1 MKDKLNKAANTFL
14 RSLALITVN
23 ILITYAAYRFSRPN
37 EYGGETATIHLMIAA
52 VLFALSFYSFSKLIT
67 TYNTRARKEFV
78 TAKNKPSFFETLF
91 KSPCFWCDV
100 LTFVAVIAIFDLD
113 FVFPFASDIAA
124 IYSVYGTDAKIY
136 ALAFMLPCVILTN
149 ILGRYSAYRIWMRT
163 RRRIRKGIIF
173 EQPEEEKKSTKGIG
187 GSSKMVM
194 APPILATMRI
204 VTLVHSKNNPAAA
217 NAELPEPDYSVAGTI
232 SAVFY
237 KLLMY
242 ALLPVFGFLLSPF
255 ILAFFGPIIAI
266 IAASLP
272 RLFGKVIAAVIIF
285 LIIFISLRRVNLR
298 RKFIKHLKKL
308 CRENKYKLGRIKSP
322 YKFMSEP
329 TFTVTANGKTFE
341 CKLIGARK
349 ASIPIVLDDD
359 GSGILIRAFVFAGI
373 RWWHYTEEFNF
384 GFDSKYQKILI
395 INPNAKFV
403 YKNRDGEYG
412 ELDNGDTVA
421 DYRIHTG
428 QSFLNGLNRDCLD
441 RKVKD

>member
-1 MKDKLNKAANTFL
+1 MNNKWKTAAKAIL
-14 RSLALITVN
+14 LSVALIAVN
-23 ILITYAAYRFSRPN
+23 ILITSMSFAFSKPDG
-37 EYGGETATIHLMIAA
+37 YGEGGTIHLIITS
-52 VLFALSFYSFSKLIT
+52 VLFILSYYSFSKLIT
-67 TYNTRARKEFV
+67 TYNSVLRKEFV
-78 TAKNKPSFFETLF
+78 TAEKKPQFFKVLLTKPYFYLDIILF
-91 KSPCFWCDV
+91 LIV
-100 LTFVAVIAIFDLD
+100 LLIFDLKTIY
-113 FVFPFASDIAA
+113 PFANGIAA
-124 IYSVYGTDAKIY
+124 LYLIYGMDAKLY
-136 ALAFMLPCVILTN
+136 AIAFMLPCVILVN
-149 ILGRYSAYRIWMRT
+149 MLGRYSAYRIWMRT
-163 RRRIRKGIIF
+163 RRRIKKGIIF
-173 EQPEEEKKSTKGIG
+173 EQPEDEEKKSTKGIG

-237 KLLMY
+237 KLLLY
-242 ALLPVFGFLLSPF
+242 VILSVFGVLISGFV
-255 ILAFFGPIIAI
+255 LAFIGPAIAMI
-266 IAASLP
+266 SAALP
-272 RLFGKVIAAVIIF
+272 RVFGKVIAAIVIFIPFF
-285 LIIFISLRRVNLR
+285 LIFRRVNQR
-298 RKFIKHLKKL
+298 RKFIKRLKKL
-308 CRENKYKLGRIKSP
+308 CKENKYKLGRIKSP
-322 YKFMSEP
+322 YKFMSDSS
-329 TFTVTANGKTFE
+329 FVVTANGKTFE

-349 ASIPIVLDDD
+349 KSIPMVLDND
-359 GSGILIRAFVFAGI
+359 GSGIYIHALVFAGI